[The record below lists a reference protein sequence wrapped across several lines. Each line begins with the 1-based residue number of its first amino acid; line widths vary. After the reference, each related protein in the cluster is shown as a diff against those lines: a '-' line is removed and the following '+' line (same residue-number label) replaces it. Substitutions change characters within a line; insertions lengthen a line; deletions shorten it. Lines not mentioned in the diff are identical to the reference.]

1 MHIKRKVSIKENNR
15 VIMSI
20 YKFTEIYKEI
30 LPKITERMQNFL
42 DISAFS
48 MYIAIM
54 VMLYQN
60 NG

>member
-1 MHIKRKVSIKENNR
+1 
-15 VIMSI
+15 MSI

-30 LPKITERMQNFL
+30 LPKITEKMQNFL